1 MGEHIVSVSRVMLLG
16 GVFLI
21 FFYVEGIRTVVKNIE
36 ANMVSDVGSG
46 LVWHKCTPSKN
57 IYGVVGKVSI

>member
-1 MGEHIVSVSRVMLLG
+1 MLLG
-16 GVFLI
+16 GVFKVFSYI
-21 FFYVEGIRTVVKNIE
+21 EGIRTVVKNIE
-36 ANMVSDVGSG
+36 ANMVSDGGSG